1 MKLGVKTT
9 KTVAA
14 FMNRK
19 IRFLVEMKDLVGG
32 KNPKTRGTKYI
43 PQRKER
49 CTVGDNG
56 EPTLTDWT

>member
-14 FMNRK
+14 FMHRK
-19 IRFLVEMKDLVGG
+19 ITFYVGMEDLVGG
-32 KNPKTRGTKYI
+32 KTPKTRGTKYI

-56 EPTLTDWT
+56 EPSLTDWT